1 MRSVF
6 KKYGKIHLLPG
17 FLVLVLY
24 AFPVSLYFPSIESP
38 DTLENAYLVEKALYD
53 PVQSAAFYL
62 YSPAHLLQNP
72 LYYGVG
78 KFLAFA
84 GFHGSLLVP
93 LKLISVLFNFLAL
106 LVAYVLMS
114 RLLGKTI
121 PAFIGT
127 VLFGASAGFWFWG
140 GQVKAYPITLF
151 FCLLALLTASYSG
164 SRWATAGAAASSAA
178 AAGFSISALPLFAVI
193 LLFMLSE
200 GGFTSR
206 AWKRAGGYLALGV
219 AFTLLLFLWM
229 SSLLLELP
237 LLSPGNVNSIAGTT
251 LSTLSLETPGIFT
264 PGSMSGDFSPSS
276 RLSSLFSNLLSSVVR
291 TGDGTSGEKL
301 KWGLILLA
309 LNSVLL
315 VIPLASGILCAGKK
329 KRPALLLSAAWFLI
343 FGASFFLGDP
353 ENGFVYIMLF
363 GASLLA
369 AETCTGSSMGKTAL
383 ATLILLLAFLNT
395 CHFSGLNRPDE
406 RAEDCRMIGG
416 IARPYDVFVAGIIP
430 HFYGRNPYLN
440 YCLRTTFITMSPDD
454 LKALKTGLLAPR
466 LDAEISFWLSSG
478 RRVFLSRSCVELAI
492 EDEGTRARF
501 WEALRSGFKVTDSFT
516 TPAHITAEP
525 ESFVRI
531 EKKMSGRGR

>member
-1 MRSVF
+1 LKSGF
-6 KKYGKIHLLPG
+6 KKYGKIHLLLG

-24 AFPVSLYFPSIESP
+24 AFQASLYFPSIESP

-53 PVQSAAFYL
+53 PVQSTAFYL

-78 KFLAFA
+78 KILAIA

-93 LKLISVLFNFLAL
+93 LKCISVLFNFLAL
-106 LVAYVLMS
+106 LVACVLMS

-127 VLFGASAGFWFWG
+127 VLFGASYGFLFWG
-140 GQVKAYPITLF
+140 GQIKAYPITLF
-151 FCLLALLTASYSG
+151 FCLLALWAASYPG

-178 AAGFSISALPLFAVI
+178 AAGFSLSALPLFAVI
-193 LLFMLSE
+193 PLFMLSE

-206 AWKRAGGYLALGV
+206 AWKRAGRYLALS
-219 AFTLLLFLWM
+219 AALALLLFLWM
-229 SSLLLELP
+229 SSLLLDLP
-237 LLSPGNVNSIAGTT
+237 LFSPGNVNSIAGTT

-291 TGDGTSGEKL
+291 TGDETSGEKL
-301 KWGLILLA
+301 KWAKILLA
-309 LNSVLL
+309 LNAVLL
-315 VIPLASGILCAGKK
+315 VIPLACGILRPGKNM
-329 KRPALLLSAAWFLI
+329 RPVLLLSAVWLLI

-353 ENGFVYIMLF
+353 ENGFVYVMLF

-369 AETCTGSSMGKTAL
+369 ATSSAESGTGKTAL
-383 ATLILLLAFLNT
+383 VTLILLLALINT
-395 CHFSGLNRPDE
+395 CHFSSLHRPDE
-406 RAEDCRMIGG
+406 RADDWRKIGDT
-416 IARPYDVFVAGIIP
+416 ARTYDVFVAGIIP

-454 LKALKTGLLAPR
+454 LKALKTGLFAPR
-466 LDAEISFWLSSG
+466 LGAEIYFWLRSG

-492 EDEGTRARF
+492 EDEETRASF
-501 WEALRSGFKVTDSFT
+501 WRALRSGFKVSDSFT
-516 TPAHITAEP
+516 TPAHDLAES

-531 EKKMSGRGR
+531 EKK